1 MVQNVTQ
8 LIGKK
13 LGAADGDVG
22 YVKDFYLDDE
32 AWVVRYLAVDTEQW
46 LGGREVLFSPPSF
59 GARAF
64 GFSRS
69 EPEVMRVTLNR
80 QRIEKSPAL
89 GTVRPVSRAQEAAYC
104 RHYGWPPYWLAA
116 GAEEGVGRP
125 LLSGLAAAGFRLRA
139 LDGKLG
145 KVTGFQVDD
154 KTWGISALMVDIGPW
169 YRRKTILVG
178 TGDLVRIVEADAVVE
193 VALTRGDILATARNQ
208 TACAQSAR
216 V

>member
-1 MVQNVTQ
+1 MIQNVTQ
-8 LIGKK
+8 LIGNK

-22 YVKDFYLDDE
+22 FVKDFYLDDE

-80 QRIEKSPAL
+80 QRIENSPAL

-104 RHYGWPPYWLAA
+104 RHYGWPPYWQAG

-125 LLSGLAAAGFRLRA
+125 LLSGLAVAGFRLRA
-139 LDGKLG
+139 RDGHIG
-145 KVTGFQVDD
+145 KVTGFEVDD
-154 KTWGISALMVDIGPW
+154 KTWEIRALVVDIGHW
-169 YRRKTILVG
+169 WRGKTILVKLE
-178 TGDLVRIVEADAVVE
+178 DLVRVVVADAVVE
-193 VALTRGDILATARNQ
+193 VALKRSDILATARNQ
-208 TACAQSAR
+208 TACVQGAG